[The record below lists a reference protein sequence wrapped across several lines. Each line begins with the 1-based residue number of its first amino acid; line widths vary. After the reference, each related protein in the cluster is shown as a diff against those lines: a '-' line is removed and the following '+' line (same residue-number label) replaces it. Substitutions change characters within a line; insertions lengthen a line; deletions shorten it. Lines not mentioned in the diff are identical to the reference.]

1 MEVAPTP
8 MSVPTRLR
16 PGLPRPFRLGRA
28 SLAWFDFALLF
39 ILALALRLHR
49 LGAKPLWIDEI
60 VTKLRVALPFR
71 AMIADTLSHHHTL
84 PYFLLLSE
92 LSPGANA
99 FLLRL
104 PSAIGGAFAA
114 AFGGMVGR
122 ALAERFGAGRAGGL
136 MAGLLLAA
144 APVMVQFGQDA
155 RPYPMEL
162 ACLML
167 ALWGLVVIA
176 CDEEAA
182 GGSWRHGLRPWL
194 AFLLGTAGALSLI
207 GDALPFLLAAN
218 LSALVI
224 VRRLA
229 GAARKRF
236 LLRWILGQAA
246 VILAVAPLYL
256 AMSRAI
262 DDKFMLAF
270 AWVPP
275 LTALRA
281 WEVGATVYL
290 LRIGNIVS
298 LGLLPQRLPGLMLLA
313 PLLAAAGC
321 FALRRQPGALAV
333 MVLTILSLPVLLFV
347 SEPARPLILPR
358 YLLWSGGAY
367 LVLAGVG
374 AAWLARRWR
383 MGSAVAPAV
392 LAGLLLV
399 NLAPFYHDETVP
411 RWDKAAA
418 ALAPALAKGADLF
431 VNDNAAP
438 MMLRAFLPGGDAALP
453 PERVLFDL
461 GKAEAKLRSGVPVIA
476 VHGPTGQAIT
486 MPTSA
491 FRALI
496 QPLGTPA
503 AKTAIGREIV
513 LIRFNPPSGP
523 APGPLEASSDVRSNP

>member
-1 MEVAPTP
+1 
-8 MSVPTRLR
+8 MSVLARLR
-16 PGLPRPFRLGRA
+16 PIPPRLFRLSA
-28 SLAWFDFALLF
+28 SSLAWLDFALIF
-39 ILALALRLHR
+39 ALALALRLHG

-60 VTKLRVALPFR
+60 VTKQRVALPFR
-71 AMIADTLSHHHTL
+71 ALLADTLSHHHT
-84 PYFLLLSE
+84 PTYFLLLSQ

-136 MAGLLLAA
+136 MAGLMLAA
-144 APVMVQFGQDA
+144 APVMVQFGQDS

-182 GGSWRHGLRPWL
+182 GGSWRSGLRAWS
-194 AFLLGTAGALSLI
+194 AFLIGTAGALSLI

-218 LSALVI
+218 LSASVI
-224 VRRLA
+224 ACRLA

-236 LLRWILGQAA
+236 LIRWILGQAA
-246 VILAVAPLYL
+246 VLLAVAPLYL

-262 DDKFMLAF
+262 DDRYMVAF

-290 LRIGNIVS
+290 LRIGNMVS
-298 LGLLPQRLPGLMLLA
+298 LKLLPGHLPGLMLLA

-321 FALRRQPGALAV
+321 VALRRQPAALTV
-333 MVLTILSLPVLLFV
+333 MVLAILSLPVLLFL

-358 YLLWSGGAY
+358 YLLWSGGVY

-383 MGSAVAPAV
+383 QTGTLVPVA
-392 LAGLLLV
+392 LAGVLLI
-399 NLAPFYHDETVP
+399 NLFPYYRDETIP

-431 VNDNAAP
+431 LDDHGVP
-438 MMLRAFLPGGDAALP
+438 MMLRYYLPGGDMAPLDSDAGLP
-453 PERVLFDL
+453 DNRLLFDL
-461 GKAEAKLRSGVPVIA
+461 GAAEAKLRAGTPVIA
-476 VHGPTGQAIT
+476 VHGPSGQAIT
-486 MPTSA
+486 TRTSTFHA
-491 FRALI
+491 RVR
-496 QPLGTPA
+496 PLGTPA
-503 AKTAIGREIV
+503 AETAIGREIV
-513 LIRFNPPSGP
+513 LIRFNPPAGP
-523 APGPLEASSDVRSNP
+523 APGPLEASDVRPNP